1 MLNLKLGM
9 AENNRNA
16 PLTWYI
22 SFSLCFAFKNS
33 SIDNNDTQC
42 ETRFELT
49 AMSLMNAELIELQQT
64 K

>member
-22 SFSLCFAFKNS
+22 SFSLFAFENS
-33 SIDNNDTQC
+33 STDNNDTKC